1 MAPKAVCAR
10 ELAPW
15 SPSAGADLHLGPV
28 RAAAGGRDEAGRG
41 SRGSRMG
48 EVVKPHFGHLQ
59 KLFVKGLERQSCSC
73 RHGLEDV
80 TLSAWSEARSWL
92 RQPRASLWPFHTLLC
107 DLLQPLPASLLL
119 PFFPGPEGWR
129 RGPQSPLA
137 GGPLGCQ
144 PSLRPFGHPLWLL
157 LPEGSCPASQAVC
170 VCVLCVWLEHPGAG
184 GTSPPWEA
192 PLGG

>member
-1 MAPKAVCAR
+1 
-10 ELAPW
+10 
-15 SPSAGADLHLGPV
+15 
-28 RAAAGGRDEAGRG
+28 
-41 SRGSRMG
+41 MG

-80 TLSAWSEARSWL
+80 TLSAWGEARSWL

-137 GGPLGCQ
+137 GGPLSCQ
-144 PSLRPFGHPLWLL
+144 PSLRPSDILSGCFCQEKAAVR
-157 LPEGSCPASQAVC
+157 LPRLCVSVCC
-170 VCVLCVWLEHPGAG
+170 VCG
-184 GTSPPWEA
+184 
-192 PLGG
+192 